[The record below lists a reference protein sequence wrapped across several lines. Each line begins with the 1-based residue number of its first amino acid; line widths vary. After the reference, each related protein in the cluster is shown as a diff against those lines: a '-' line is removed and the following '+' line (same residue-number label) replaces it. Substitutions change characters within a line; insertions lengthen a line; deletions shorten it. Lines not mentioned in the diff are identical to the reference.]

1 MSRIWQRAAQF
12 IAAAAALSLGVSLA
26 AAENLAATERRSG
39 FAFMSRESQATQ
51 MDDTSNPGMLWVAEG
66 QALWTAKTGASG
78 RSCFDCHSDAAASM
92 KGVAARY
99 PVYFAEQSR
108 PVDLQGRI
116 NICRE
121 TKQKATPL
129 PFESRELLALAAFIG
144 KQSRGMPITAGDDV
158 RLEPFRVHGQAL
170 YEGRQGQLNFSC
182 ADCHD
187 TNWGRKLASSVI
199 PQAHPTGYPLYR
211 LEWQSM
217 GSLQRRLRNCMV
229 GVRAEP
235 YPFGS
240 PEYIDLELFLM
251 SRAKG
256 MMLETPAVRP

>member
-1 MSRIWQRAAQF
+1 MNRLWRRAARTVG
-12 IAAAAALSLGVSLA
+12 AAGALSLALSLA
-26 AAENLAATERRSG
+26 AAKNLPASERRSG
-39 FAFMSRESQATQ
+39 FDFMSRESQATQ
-51 MDDTSNPGMLWVAEG
+51 VDDTSNPGMLWVVEG
-66 QALWTAKTGASG
+66 EALWTANAGASG
-78 RSCFDCHSDAAASM
+78 RSCFDCHGDAVTSM

-99 PVYFAEQSR
+99 PVYFTEQSR

-121 TKQKATPL
+121 TKQQATPL

-144 KQSRGMPITAGDDV
+144 KQSRGMPITTGDDI
-158 RLEPFRVHGQAL
+158 RLEPFRVRGQAL
-170 YEGRQGQLNFSC
+170 YEERQGQLNFSC

-187 TNWGRKLASSVI
+187 ANWGRKLASSVI

-211 LEWQSM
+211 LEWQGM

-256 MMLETPAVRP
+256 MPLETPAVRP